1 MEVLRRDS
9 LALCPPRAI
18 SKDKGDV
25 SLQGLPFYTGKLKY
39 SASIRDLKVPHG
51 ARAIV
56 EIDSLDC
63 PVAEVVV
70 NGRRA
75 GILQS
80 HPLRVDITD
89 CMAGD
94 ITNIDI
100 ILYAS
105 LRNLLGPHHNKQGE
119 LAACGPTD
127 FYSRFTHS
135 PNLHE
140 IKEKLDKW
148 GRGEFL
154 PKDWNDG
161 YCVHSLGEIGD
172 VRLKLVT
179 RQ

>member
-1 MEVLRRDS
+1 MHLCAIC
-9 LALCPPRAI
+9 LAPTIINRG
-18 SKDKGDV
+18 SW
-25 SLQGLPFYTGKLKY
+25 
-39 SASIRDLKVPHG
+39 
-51 ARAIV
+51 
-56 EIDSLDC
+56 
-63 PVAEVVV
+63 
-70 NGRRA
+70 
-75 GILQS
+75 
-80 HPLRVDITD
+80 PL
-89 CMAGD
+89 G
-94 ITNIDI
+94 
-100 ILYAS
+100 
-105 LRNLLGPHHNKQGE
+105 
-119 LAACGPTD
+119 GPTD